1 MPLGKNIRFRFR
13 RLGGDKYQ
21 RLAFRGNRVVE
32 ISSFRRNRK
41 GKLEKVKTHQ
51 RTLGRW
57 RDMARFG
64 RRLTA
69 KHYKKTAAQRK
80 KYGR

>member
-1 MPLGKNIRFRFR
+1 MPLGKNVRYRFKNVGKNKAVRF
-13 RLGGDKYQ
+13 
-21 RLAFRGNRVVE
+21 AFRGNRVIEV
-32 ISSFRRNRK
+32 SSFRRSKR